1 MKPWENAEGYPDPTA
16 YAAIR
21 KENQREN
28 ELNQLVRT
36 LKYIIGLSEFELVG
50 RIVLRDKDGREYR

>member
-1 MKPWENAEGYPDPTA
+1 MKPWENAEGYRDPTA
-16 YAAIR
+16 YAALR

-28 ELNQLVRT
+28 DLGQLIKT

-50 RIVLRDKDGREYR
+50 RITLRDKDGREYR